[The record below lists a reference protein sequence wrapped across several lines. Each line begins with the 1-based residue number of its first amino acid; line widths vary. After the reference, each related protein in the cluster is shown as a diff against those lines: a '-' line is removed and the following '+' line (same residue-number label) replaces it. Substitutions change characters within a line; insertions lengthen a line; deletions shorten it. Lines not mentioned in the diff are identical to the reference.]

1 MPTLNID
8 LFDVLISCCDGTLNQ
23 INIDFSKSKS
33 ICVVLCSKG
42 YPEKF
47 ENNIKIKDLEQSELL
62 ITKELVSQLKNNNF
76 QWDQEAIEKRQQEL
90 AELSYSQI
98 WNI

>member
-1 MPTLNID
+1 M
-8 LFDVLISCCDGTLNQ
+8 ISN
-23 INIDFSKSKS
+23 
-33 ICVVLCSKG
+33 
-42 YPEKF
+42 
-47 ENNIKIKDLEQSELL
+47 KIKDLEQSELL
-62 ITKELVSQLKNNNF
+62 TTKELVSQLKNNNF